1 MCLCGCVH
9 SCMQGPVE
17 PRRKPCDWSHPVTGA
32 SGDDELLDAGAGT
45 STWALF
51 KKHNADPPV

>member
-1 MCLCGCVH
+1 MWVYVSVWVCAQLHAGACRA
-9 SCMQGPVE
+9 QKETLATLWLE
-17 PRRKPCDWSHPVTGA
+17 PR
-32 SGDDELLDAGAGT
+32 DDELLDVGAGN